1 MVEPNNISEFSSN
14 YVLSTTP
21 QMEVTATGSKA
32 IRNHRT
38 CWPTITSM
46 RGSSMESSHVT
57 LDVPSDL
64 SSNPDSPN
72 TCPRNGE
79 VSAENVAEPLPRSHQ
94 LVFKFN
100 ALCVQ
105 VLLYP
110 IALVIYLLVGAA
122 LFTAIEH
129 DYQNTARNE
138 LEDAELKNEL
148 QRAVEDVL
156 RRFNVSES
164 TYTRTLT
171 THFCTDN
178 SSVPNQWDFLP
189 SFYFAATIITTIG
202 EVL

>member
-1 MVEPNNISEFSSN
+1 
-14 YVLSTTP
+14 
-21 QMEVTATGSKA
+21 
-32 IRNHRT
+32 
-38 CWPTITSM
+38 
-46 RGSSMESSHVT
+46 MESSHVIP
-57 LDVPSDL
+57 DIPSDL

-79 VSAENVAEPLPRSHQ
+79 VAAENVAEPLPRSHK

-122 LFTAIEH
+122 LFTVIEH
-129 DYQNTARNE
+129 NYQNTAGNE
-138 LEDAELKNEL
+138 LEVSTELKNEL

-164 TYTRTLT
+164 ACTRTLT

-178 SSVPNQWDFLP
+178 SNIPNQWDFLP
-189 SFYFAATIITTIG
+189 SFYFAATVITTIG